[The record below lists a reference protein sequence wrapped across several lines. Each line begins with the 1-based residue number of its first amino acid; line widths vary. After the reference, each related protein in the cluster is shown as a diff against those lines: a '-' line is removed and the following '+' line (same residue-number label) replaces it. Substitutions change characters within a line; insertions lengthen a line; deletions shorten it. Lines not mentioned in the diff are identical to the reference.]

1 MIERKVDLLG
11 RGGDAVRGRVSQISA
26 TRSQLCG
33 LRMSAGLAVLLLT

>member
-11 RGGDAVRGRVSQISA
+11 RGGDAVQSCVPQISA

-33 LRMSAGLAVLLLT
+33 LCLSAGLAVLLLT